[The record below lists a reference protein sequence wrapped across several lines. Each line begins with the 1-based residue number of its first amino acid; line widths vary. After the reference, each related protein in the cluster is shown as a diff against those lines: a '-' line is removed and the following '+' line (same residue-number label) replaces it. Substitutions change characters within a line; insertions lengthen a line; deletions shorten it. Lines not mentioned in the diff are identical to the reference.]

1 MLNRHELLEF
11 MRANPLVT
19 LATVSPGGAP
29 SAAMLAVAVSDRF
42 ELMFDTLGT
51 SRKFRNLQK
60 NPRIAVVFGAAG
72 AYRGGGH
79 DERTVQFEGMAD
91 IPRGEELEL
100 VRERIYFKQ
109 FPDGRARLKWPHIEY
124 VRVRP
129 VWMRYSDYNVNPP
142 EIAELSGDGLRKFI
156 AGD

>member
-19 LATVSPGGAP
+19 LATISAESVP
-29 SAAMLAVAVSDRF
+29 SAAIVGVAVSDRF
-42 ELMFDTLGT
+42 ELVFDTLGT

-60 NPRIAVVFGAAG
+60 NPRIAIVFGAAG
-72 AYRGGGH
+72 AYRGSGH
-79 DERTVQFEGMAD
+79 DERTVQYEGVAD
-91 IPRGEELEL
+91 IPTGEELER
-100 VRERIYFKQ
+100 VRETIYFKQ

-129 VWMRYSDYNVNPP
+129 MWMRYSDYNVNSP
-142 EIAELSGDGLRKFI
+142 EIVELSGEELARLI
-156 AGD
+156 AAT